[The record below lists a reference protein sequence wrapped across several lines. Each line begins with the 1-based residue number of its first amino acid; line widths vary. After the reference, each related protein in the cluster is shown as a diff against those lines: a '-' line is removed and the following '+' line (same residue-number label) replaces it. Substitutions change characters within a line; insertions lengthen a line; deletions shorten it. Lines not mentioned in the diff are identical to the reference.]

1 MSRKRKH
8 KIVMA
13 LANPERVRRD
23 QERRRSGAAGA
34 HKSKWDE
41 SRRKIR
47 QQMRE
52 MRKCDICEG

>member
-8 KIVMA
+8 KIIMG
-13 LANPERVRRD
+13 LANPEAVRRD

-34 HKSKWDE
+34 HSNAYNE

-47 QQMRE
+47 QQLRE
-52 MRKCDICEG
+52 MKRCDICEG